1 MKQLKIMRSITD
13 RSDTALNS
21 YLKDINK
28 IPLLN
33 REEEQKIAIKAHNGD
48 LKAKEKLVTSNLRFV
63 VSCAK
68 QYQGQGIDLIDL
80 ISEGNAALW
89 ECVDKYDPTKGF
101 KFISYAVWW
110 IRQAIMHILNE
121 HSRMVRLPRNQILQL
136 HQLNK
141 TAKKFEQQN
150 DRLPSSE
157 ELSSIVDIDES
168 KIDKLYNSDAKV
180 TSYDIQLGEDG
191 EGSLIDIIPNKNAD
205 NADANLDLESLSS
218 QITEILELLT
228 DREHDIV
235 KMYFGIN
242 CQQLTLYE
250 IANKFGLTH
259 ERARQIKNMAL
270 NKLQTQYINKINNI
284 INE

>member
-28 IPLLN
+28 IPLLT

-48 LKAKEKLVTSNLRFV
+48 LKAREKLVTSNLRFV

-110 IRQAIMHILNE
+110 IRQAIMNILNE

-157 ELSSIVDIDES
+157 ELSSIVNLDES

-205 NADANLDLESLSS
+205 SSDANLDLESLSS

-228 DREHDIV
+228 DREHDII

>member
-28 IPLLN
+28 IPLLT
-33 REEEQKIAIKAHNGD
+33 REEEQKIAIKAYNGD

-89 ECVDKYDPTKGF
+89 ECVDKYDPNKGF

-157 ELSSIVDIDES
+157 ELSSIVNLDES

-205 NADANLDLESLSS
+205 SADANLDLESLSS
-218 QITEILELLT
+218 QINEILELLT
-228 DREHDIV
+228 DREHDII

-270 NKLQTQYINKINNI
+270 SKLQTQYINKINNI

>member
-28 IPLLN
+28 IPLLT

-80 ISEGNAALW
+80 ISEGNSALW

-168 KIDKLYNSDAKV
+168 KIDKLYNSDTKV

-205 NADANLDLESLSS
+205 NADANLDLESLSR

>member
-28 IPLLN
+28 MPLLT

-89 ECVDKYDPTKGF
+89 ECVDKYDPNKGF

-110 IRQAIMHILNE
+110 IRQAIMHTLNE
-121 HSRMVRLPRNQILQL
+121 HSRMLRLPRNQILQL

-157 ELSSIVDIDES
+157 ELASIVDIDES
-168 KIDKLYNSDAKV
+168 KIDKLYNSDSKV

>member
-1 MKQLKIMRSITD
+1 MKQFKIMRSITD

-28 IPLLN
+28 IPLLT

-48 LKAKEKLVTSNLRFV
+48 LKAKEKLITSNLRFV

-157 ELSSIVDIDES
+157 ELSSIVNLDES

-180 TSYDIQLGEDG
+180 TSYDIQLGEDR

-205 NADANLDLESLSS
+205 SADANLDLESLSS

-228 DREHDIV
+228 DREHDII

-259 ERARQIKNMAL
+259 ERARQIKNMVL